1 MPAMDAYQDFLK
13 ARGVTTGTPREAATR
28 GRYVIVDGVT
38 MPIEEAQRLAE
49 AKLDANSPVS
59 PQAPLTPLPVVS
71 PSQAAQTAI
80 TASTL
85 FDAIAGGKIRQGVLE
100 LEADSA
106 SIPPEIPETYEDALR
121 LWQAVPR
128 HIQILVHQMNGRLVD
143 SAPTTDPTREQTI
156 IKILDNEISLDEAA
170 QLLDVC
176 DATVR
181 RMTKAGTL
189 LHRRTVGKHRRFRVS
204 DVMRVFETRLGKSG
218 GQDDLS

>member
-1 MPAMDAYQDFLK
+1 MDAYQEFLK
-13 ARGVTTGTPREAATR
+13 ARGVSTGSPRETPAR

-49 AKLDANSPVS
+49 TKLAAPV
-59 PQAPLTPLPVVS
+59 PPATPAVIAHSQQVNPV
-71 PSQAAQTAI
+71 QTAQPAI

-106 SIPPEIPETYEDALR
+106 SIPPEVPETYEDALR

-143 SAPTTDPTREQTI
+143 SSPTTDPTRDQTI

-189 LHRRTVGKHRRFRVS
+189 VHRRTIGKHRRFRVS

>member
-1 MPAMDAYQDFLK
+1 
-13 ARGVTTGTPREAATR
+13 
-28 GRYVIVDGVT
+28 
-38 MPIEEAQRLAE
+38 MPIEEAQMLAE
-49 AKLDANSPVS
+49 AKVAAPAHTSTSTVVTPIQ
-59 PQAPLTPLPVVS
+59 QAQSVQT
-71 PSQAAQTAI
+71 AQPAI

-106 SIPPEIPETYEDALR
+106 SIPPEVPETYEDALR

-143 SAPTTDPTREQTI
+143 SAPTTDPTRDQTI

-189 LHRRTVGKHRRFRVS
+189 VHRRTVGKHRRFRVS

>member
-13 ARGVTTGTPREAATR
+13 ARGVATGTPRESVTR

-38 MPIEEAQRLAE
+38 MPIEEAQRQAT
-49 AKLDANSPVS
+49 AKVDNPSPVT
-59 PQAPLTPLPVVS
+59 PQVPAMPLAQPATPPA
-71 PSQAAQTAI
+71 SQPAI
-80 TASTL
+80 TATTL

-100 LEADSA
+100 LEVDSA
-106 SIPPEIPETYEDALR
+106 SIPAEIPETYEDALR

-189 LHRRTVGKHRRFRVS
+189 VHRRTIGKHRRFRVS

-218 GQDDLS
+218 GQDDLT

>member
-13 ARGVTTGTPREAATR
+13 ARGVTTGTPRESSTR

-38 MPIEEAQRLAE
+38 MPIEEAQRQAA
-49 AKLDANSPVS
+49 AKLDNPSPVT
-59 PQAPLTPLPVVS
+59 PQAPAMPLAQPTTPPV
-71 PSQAAQTAI
+71 SQPAI
-80 TASTL
+80 TATTL

-106 SIPPEIPETYEDALR
+106 SIPAEIPETYEDALR

-189 LHRRTVGKHRRFRVS
+189 VHRRTVGKHRRFRVS

-218 GQDDLS
+218 GQDDLT

>member
-13 ARGVTTGTPREAATR
+13 ARGVATGTPQESAPR

-38 MPIEEAQRLAE
+38 MPIEEAQRQAA
-49 AKLDANSPVS
+49 AKLDNPPAVT
-59 PQAPLTPLPVVS
+59 PQAPLAPSPQLPSV
-71 PSQAAQTAI
+71 QAAQPAI
-80 TASTL
+80 TATTL

-106 SIPPEIPETYEDALR
+106 SIPPEVPETYEDALR

-143 SAPTTDPTREQTI
+143 AAPTTDPTREQTI

-189 LHRRTVGKHRRFRVS
+189 VHRRTVGKHRRFRVS

-218 GQDDLS
+218 GHDDLT

>member
-49 AKLDANSPVS
+49 AKLDANSAVS

-106 SIPPEIPETYEDALR
+106 SIPPEIPETYEEALR

>member
-1 MPAMDAYQDFLK
+1 MDAYQEFLK
-13 ARGVTTGTPREAATR
+13 ARGVSTGSPRETPAR

-49 AKLDANSPVS
+49 TKLAAPAPPATPAVIAHNQQVNPV
-59 PQAPLTPLPVVS
+59 QT
-71 PSQAAQTAI
+71 AQPAI

-106 SIPPEIPETYEDALR
+106 SIPPEVPETYEDALR

-143 SAPTTDPTREQTI
+143 SAPTTDPTRDQTI
-156 IKILDNEISLDEAA
+156 IKILDNETSLDEAA

-189 LHRRTVGKHRRFRVS
+189 VHRRTVGKHRRFRVS

>member
-13 ARGVTTGTPREAATR
+13 ARGVTTGTPRESLTR

-38 MPIEEAQRLAE
+38 MPIEEAQRQAA
-49 AKLDANSPVS
+49 AKLDNPAPVTPQALVVPQAQPATPPVS
-59 PQAPLTPLPVVS
+59 QP
-71 PSQAAQTAI
+71 AI
-80 TASTL
+80 TATTL

-106 SIPPEIPETYEDALR
+106 SIPAEIPETYEDALR

-189 LHRRTVGKHRRFRVS
+189 VHRRTVGKHRRFRVS

-218 GQDDLS
+218 GQDDLT

>member
-49 AKLDANSPVS
+49 AKLDANSAVS

>member
-1 MPAMDAYQDFLK
+1 MPAMDAYQDFLR
-13 ARGVTTGTPREAATR
+13 ARGVTTGMPRETAAR

-38 MPIEEAQRLAE
+38 MPLVEAQRLAE
-49 AKLDANSPVS
+49 EKLAAPAPPTTPAVMAPIQQASPV
-59 PQAPLTPLPVVS
+59 QN
-71 PSQAAQTAI
+71 AQPAI

-85 FDAIAGGKIRQGVLE
+85 FDAIAGGKIRQGILE

-143 SAPTTDPTREQTI
+143 SAPTTDPTRDQTI

-176 DATVR
+176 EATVR

-189 LHRRTVGKHRRFRVS
+189 VHRRTVGKHRRFRVS

>member
-49 AKLDANSPVS
+49 AKLDANSAVS
-59 PQAPLTPLPVVS
+59 PQAPVTPLPVVS

-106 SIPPEIPETYEDALR
+106 SIPPEIPETYEEALR

>member
-1 MPAMDAYQDFLK
+1 MDAYQEFLK
-13 ARGVTTGTPREAATR
+13 ARGVSTGSPRETPAR

-49 AKLDANSPVS
+49 TKLAAPAPPATPAVIAHIQQVNPV
-59 PQAPLTPLPVVS
+59 QT
-71 PSQAAQTAI
+71 AQPAI

-106 SIPPEIPETYEDALR
+106 SIPPEVPETYEDALR

-143 SAPTTDPTREQTI
+143 SSPTTDPTRDQTI

-189 LHRRTVGKHRRFRVS
+189 VHRRTVGKHRRFRVS

>member
-13 ARGVTTGTPREAATR
+13 ARGVTTGTPRESPTR

-38 MPIEEAQRLAE
+38 MPIEEAQRQAA
-49 AKLDANSPVS
+49 AKLDNPSPVP
-59 PQAPLTPLPVVS
+59 PQAPVMPLAQPTTPPV
-71 PSQAAQTAI
+71 SQPAI
-80 TASTL
+80 TATTL

-106 SIPPEIPETYEDALR
+106 SIPAEIPETYEDALR

-189 LHRRTVGKHRRFRVS
+189 VHRRTVGKHRRFRVS

-218 GQDDLS
+218 GQDDLT

>member
-1 MPAMDAYQDFLK
+1 MDAYQEFLK
-13 ARGVTTGTPREAATR
+13 ARGVSTGLPRETPAR

-49 AKLDANSPVS
+49 AKVAVPAHTSTSTVVTPIQ
-59 PQAPLTPLPVVS
+59 QAQSVQT
-71 PSQAAQTAI
+71 AQPAI

-106 SIPPEIPETYEDALR
+106 SIPPEVPETYEDALR

-143 SAPTTDPTREQTI
+143 SAPTTDPTRDQTI

-189 LHRRTVGKHRRFRVS
+189 VHRRTVGKHRRFRVS

>member
-13 ARGVTTGTPREAATR
+13 ARGVTTGMPRETATR

-38 MPIEEAQRLAE
+38 MPIEEAHRLAE
-49 AKLDANSPVS
+49 AKLA
-59 PQAPLTPLPVVS
+59 APAPPATPAVIA
-71 PSQAAQTAI
+71 PSQQVNPVQTAQPAI

-106 SIPPEIPETYEDALR
+106 SIPPEVPETYEDALR

-143 SAPTTDPTREQTI
+143 SAPTTDPTRDQTI

-189 LHRRTVGKHRRFRVS
+189 VHRRTVGKHRRFRVS

>member
-1 MPAMDAYQDFLK
+1 MDAYQDFLK
-13 ARGVTTGTPREAATR
+13 ARGVTTGTPRETAAR

-38 MPIEEAQRLAE
+38 MPVEEAERLAQ
-49 AKLDANSPVS
+49 AKVDATIQHPTTAIPTVQNPPAVV
-59 PQAPLTPLPVVS
+59 ATP
-71 PSQAAQTAI
+71 TI

>member
-13 ARGVTTGTPREAATR
+13 ARGVTTGTPRESATR

-38 MPIEEAQRLAE
+38 MPIEEAQRQAA
-49 AKLDANSPVS
+49 AKLDNPHAVT
-59 PQAPLTPLPVVS
+59 PQAPLAPSPQLPSV
-71 PSQAAQTAI
+71 QAAQPAI
-80 TASTL
+80 TATTL

-106 SIPPEIPETYEDALR
+106 SIPPEVPETYEDALR

-189 LHRRTVGKHRRFRVS
+189 VHRRTVGKHRRFRVS

-218 GQDDLS
+218 GQDDLT

>member
-13 ARGVTTGTPREAATR
+13 ARGVTTGTPRETTAR

-38 MPIEEAQRLAE
+38 MPIEEAQRLAK
-49 AKLDANSPVS
+49 AKLDDPAVGASPALVKQT
-59 PQAPLTPLPVVS
+59 PQRTIAPVVQ
-71 PSQAAQTAI
+71 PAI
-80 TASTL
+80 TASAL
-85 FDAIAGGKIRQGVLE
+85 IDAIAGGKIRQGVLE

-106 SIPPEIPETYEDALR
+106 SIPPEIPETYEDVLR

-143 SAPTTDPTREQTI
+143 VAPTTDPTRDQTI
-156 IKILDNEISLDEAA
+156 LKILDNEISLDEAA

-189 LHRRTVGKHRRFRVS
+189 VHRRTIGKHRRFRVS

>member
-1 MPAMDAYQDFLK
+1 MDAYQEFLK
-13 ARGVTTGTPREAATR
+13 ARGVSTGLPRETPAR

-49 AKLDANSPVS
+49 AKLAAPAPPATPAEIAPIQQANPV
-59 PQAPLTPLPVVS
+59 QT
-71 PSQAAQTAI
+71 AQPAI

-106 SIPPEIPETYEDALR
+106 SIPPEVPETYEDALR

-143 SAPTTDPTREQTI
+143 SAPTTDPTRDQTI

>member
-1 MPAMDAYQDFLK
+1 MDAYQEFLK
-13 ARGVTTGTPREAATR
+13 ARGVSTGLPRETPAR

-49 AKLDANSPVS
+49 AKSASSPAS
-59 PQAPLTPLPVVS
+59 AITPAGVT
-71 PSQAAQTAI
+71 PSQQTIPAQTAQPAI

-106 SIPPEIPETYEDALR
+106 SIPPEVPETYEDALR

-143 SAPTTDPTREQTI
+143 SAPTTDPTRDQTI

-189 LHRRTVGKHRRFRVS
+189 VHRRTVGKHRRFRVS

>member
-13 ARGVTTGTPREAATR
+13 ARGVTTGMPRETAAR

-49 AKLDANSPVS
+49 AKLT
-59 PQAPLTPLPVVS
+59 APAPPAKPIVVS
-71 PSQAAQTAI
+71 PSQQVNPVQTAQPAI

-106 SIPPEIPETYEDALR
+106 SIPPEVPETYEDALR

-143 SAPTTDPTREQTI
+143 SAPTTDPTRDQTI

-189 LHRRTVGKHRRFRVS
+189 VHRRTVGKHRRFRVS

-218 GQDDLS
+218 GQDDLA

>member
-1 MPAMDAYQDFLK
+1 MDAYQDFLK
-13 ARGVTTGTPREAATR
+13 ARGVTTGMPRETAPR

-38 MPIEEAQRLAE
+38 MPIGEAERLAQ
-49 AKLDANSPVS
+49 AKLDTPVQPAVAAPLPPV
-59 PQAPLTPLPVVS
+59 PQAPQT
-71 PSQAAQTAI
+71 QAPQPAI

-143 SAPTTDPTREQTI
+143 AAPTTDPTREQTI

>member
-13 ARGVTTGTPREAATR
+13 ARGVTTGTHREAATR

-49 AKLDANSPVS
+49 AKLDANSAVS
-59 PQAPLTPLPVVS
+59 PQAPVTPLQVVS